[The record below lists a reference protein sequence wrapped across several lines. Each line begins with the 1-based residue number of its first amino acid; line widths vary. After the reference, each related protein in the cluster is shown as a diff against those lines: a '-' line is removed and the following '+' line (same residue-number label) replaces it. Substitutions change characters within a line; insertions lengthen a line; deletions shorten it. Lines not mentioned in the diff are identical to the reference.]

1 MKKVFRIILF
11 ILVSVP
17 ALKAQENIQAF
28 DTSTFSRNLG
38 QANELVE
45 CDYITQMAIAN
56 LSQKEDVSASDWYS
70 VKISDT
76 WHVIG
81 SSLIGGSLN
90 IDKHFIVDSLYT
102 ISVFSGTCD
111 TSRLLA
117 AGYSL
122 DMANRL
128 FQVIRDTSSIYFSSL
143 VHLNPDQTVSI
154 WFLPA
159 LQPSGQAVYGC
170 EWEYTFDYSGKN
182 LLKKIFFTNKVT
194 GVWIGQPCELWL
206 NYRNTAAPTVGSLFF
221 ALSFRDYFTRL
232 RIDTQ
237 KSTSTIWKDNDGNY
251 FWSHKL
257 K

>member
-11 ILVSVP
+11 ILISVS
-17 ALKAQENIQAF
+17 ALKAQETIRAF
-28 DTSTFSRNLG
+28 DTSAFNRNLEL
-38 QANELVE
+38 ANELVE

-56 LSQKEDVSASDWYS
+56 LSQNEDISASDWFS

-81 SSLIGGSLN
+81 NSFTGGSLQ
-90 IDKHFIVDSLYT
+90 IDKHFMVDSLYT
-102 ISVFSGTCD
+102 ISIFSGTYD

-117 AGYSL
+117 AGYAM
-122 DMANRL
+122 DIANRL

-182 LLKKIFFTNKVT
+182 LLKKDSFTNKVT
-194 GVWIGQPCELWL
+194 GVWIGQPRELWL
-206 NYRNTAAPTVGSLFF
+206 NYRNTGKPTIGSLYF

-237 KSTSTIWKDNDGNY
+237 QSTSTTWKDNNGNY
-251 FWSHKL
+251 IWSHKM